1 MAACLEKTIS
11 RTFALSVF
19 SSFSV
24 FLLNTKNLLTKLVE
38 LMFIIC
44 LLYQQS
50 AATAGINGPQDESD
64 TQQKFEATAE
74 NNAASNRSG
83 GDAACIQRN
92 KDLIEKGSDA
102 QSSCAEAYPSEIKT
116 QELDI
121 HLGQA
126 VIAQDSHAG
135 GKFLSFTAMSFC
147 STRKEELS
155 KI

>member
-1 MAACLEKTIS
+1 
-11 RTFALSVF
+11 
-19 SSFSV
+19 
-24 FLLNTKNLLTKLVE
+24 
-38 LMFIIC
+38 MFIIC

-102 QSSCAEAYPSEIKT
+102 QSSCTRPNMEAESGLVDNMHEFSQLKCAEAYPSEIKT
-116 QELDI
+116 RELDI

-135 GKFLSFTAMSFC
+135 GKFLSFTAISFC
-147 STRKEELS
+147 STHKEELS